1 MLIKLRLSVAENTA
15 KLKVAQVRLLH
26 ASPLP
31 PPLTIFLRR
40 CVPAILFKR
49 FKVCSSNDPSVV
61 YSFLSDCNL

>member
-26 ASPLP
+26 AS